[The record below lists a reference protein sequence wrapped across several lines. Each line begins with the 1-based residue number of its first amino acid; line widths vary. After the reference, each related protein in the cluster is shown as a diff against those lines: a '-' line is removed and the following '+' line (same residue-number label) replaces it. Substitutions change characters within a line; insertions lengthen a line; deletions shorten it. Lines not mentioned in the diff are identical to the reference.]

1 MAARLLSLIA
11 AISRELA
18 VRVKDRAL
26 WAWPRS
32 RGAAGVL
39 EALAGEP
46 IMAGQGKAAGLRRG
60 ALC

>member
-46 IMAGQGKAAGLRRG
+46 I
-60 ALC
+60 